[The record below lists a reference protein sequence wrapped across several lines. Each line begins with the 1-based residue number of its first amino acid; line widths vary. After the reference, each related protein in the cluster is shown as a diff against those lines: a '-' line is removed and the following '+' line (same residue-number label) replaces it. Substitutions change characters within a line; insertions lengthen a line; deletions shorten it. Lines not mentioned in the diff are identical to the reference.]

1 MGLGWRGIRMYYSL
15 ISKCT
20 AFDESAWIACNLIY
34 YHNQWC
40 KWDLRMSCYFK
51 SCELDRPI
59 TCLQKHYKAEKQA
72 MRLGLES
79 QHNLNPAP
87 NLTKIST
94 YLSTKVKETLQIWI
108 RSPLL
113 NQNDYSI
120 NHNCKS
126 YELRFRKYFKE
137 KYVLLIVWNLKN
149 DFLNKYIY
157 TEVNIYTFILI
168 QVLSTT

>member
-1 MGLGWRGIRMYYSL
+1 MYYSL
-15 ISKCT
+15 ISMCT

-94 YLSTKVKETLQIWI
+94 YLSTKLKETLQIWI

-149 DFLNKYIY
+149 DFLKK
-157 TEVNIYTFILI
+157 
-168 QVLSTT
+168 